1 MTSISQFGLAAIL
14 LTLTAAFNWV
24 NYRLGLMPRTIGL
37 LVMGLGASLVAIGA
51 EAAVPGLVD
60 YEDLA
65 GFVRQVDFEGK
76 VIHGMLAL
84 LLFAAALRVDFAQS
98 AQLGVHY
105 RRNGDGIGRDM
116 CCRPGY
122 LNRAGVELA
131 CRNQASATLCGAVLS
146 IPPKSC
152 NDQAVELTL
161 H

>member
-1 MTSISQFGLAAIL
+1 MTSISQFELAAIL
-14 LTLTAAFNWV
+14 LTLRAAFNWV
-24 NYRLGLMPRTIGL
+24 NYRLGLMPRTIVL
-37 LVMGLGASLVAIGA
+37 LAMGLGASLVVIGA

-65 GFVRQVDFEGK
+65 GFVRQ
-76 VIHGMLAL
+76 
-84 LLFAAALRVDFAQS
+84 VDFAQS

-116 CCRPGY
+116 CCRLGY

-146 IPPKSC
+146 ILPKSC
-152 NDQAVELTL
+152 DDQAVELKL
-161 H
+161 HCAKGAKLAAMDRRAGWSLDP